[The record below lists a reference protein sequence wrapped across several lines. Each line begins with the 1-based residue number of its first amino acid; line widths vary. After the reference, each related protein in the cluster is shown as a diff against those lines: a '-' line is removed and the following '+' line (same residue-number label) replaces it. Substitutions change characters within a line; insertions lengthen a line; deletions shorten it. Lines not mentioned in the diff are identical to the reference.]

1 MPRVASREALER
13 AAAGF
18 EVTDLE
24 LMIEPSAHAAAQQ
37 SLNESGLL
45 LLGEVHG
52 VRENP
57 LLIHALMQAFGL
69 SGLALEWP
77 GDLAGAIGAFL
88 AGGQLPDHPMLW
100 LGDGRL
106 TVGHLAVLRGR
117 ARAGQSGPALF
128 DGVAGADWS
137 WSERDHVMAG
147 RVLAG
152 ATAASGTLVVAG
164 NAHTPTS
171 ATPLGVPLGAC
182 LHQHR
187 PGVRE
192 IRINYGRGGY
202 YSMRPRHFH
211 PGISTWPSQVR
222 LHQEHGTLILELP
235 AATEA
240 IVPHR
245 PLPWPQFSVTA
256 P

>member
-1 MPRVASREALER
+1 MPRLASREALER

-24 LMIEPSAHAAAQQ
+24 LMIEPSAQAAAQR
-37 SLNESGLL
+37 SLDESGLL

-57 LLIHALMQAFGL
+57 LLIHAVMQAFGL
-69 SGLALEWP
+69 GGLALEWP
-77 GDLAGAIGAFL
+77 GDLAGTIGAFL
-88 AGGQLPDHPMLW
+88 SGGQLPDHPMLW

-106 TVGHLAVLRGR
+106 TVGHLAVLRKR
-117 ARAGQSGPALF
+117 ARAGQLGPALF
-128 DGVAGADWS
+128 DGVDGADRS
-137 WSERDHVMAG
+137 WSEHDQAMAG
-147 RVLAG
+147 QVLAG

-164 NAHTPTS
+164 KAHTPTGPTS
-171 ATPLGVPLGAC
+171 LGVPLGAC
-182 LHQHR
+182 LHQQR

-192 IRINYGRGGY
+192 IRISYGRGGY

-211 PGISTWPSQVR
+211 PSISIWPNQVR
-222 LHQEHGTLILELP
+222 LYQEHGTLILELP

-240 IVPHR
+240 VVPHR
-245 PLPWPQFSVTA
+245 PVPWPQFFVA
-256 P
+256 

>member
-24 LMIEPSAHAAAQQ
+24 LMMEPSAQAAAQR
-37 SLNESGLL
+37 SLDESGLL

-69 SGLALEWP
+69 GGLALDWP
-77 GDLAGAIGAFL
+77 GDLVDPITSFL
-88 AGGQLPDHPMLW
+88 GDGRLRDHPMLW

-106 TVGHLAVLRGR
+106 TVGHLAVLRRR
-117 ARAGQSGPALF
+117 ARTGQLAPAMF
-128 DGVAGADWS
+128 DGVTGADRS
-137 WSERDHVMAG
+137 WSERDQAMAG

-152 ATAASGTLVVAG
+152 ATAAAGTLVVAG
-164 NAHTPTS
+164 NAHTPTGPTS
-171 ATPLGVPLGAC
+171 RGVPLGAC
-182 LHQHR
+182 LYQQR

-192 IRINYGRGGY
+192 IRISYGRGIY
-202 YSMRPRHFH
+202 YNMRPRHFH
-211 PGISTWPSQVR
+211 PSISIWPNRVR
-222 LHQEHGTLILELP
+222 LFQEQGTLILELP

-240 IVPHR
+240 VVPHR
-245 PLPWPQFSVTA
+245 PLPWPEFAAAS
-256 P
+256 